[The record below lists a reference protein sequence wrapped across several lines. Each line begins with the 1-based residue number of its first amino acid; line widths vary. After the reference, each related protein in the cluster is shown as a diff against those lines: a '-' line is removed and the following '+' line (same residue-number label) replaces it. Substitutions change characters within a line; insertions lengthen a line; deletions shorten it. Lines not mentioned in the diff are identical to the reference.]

1 MKRKHHSQQ
10 RYLFLIL
17 MTILMLLLLS
27 SCTRNNGTHNDEVMT
42 NNSKIEFNDQYPQ
55 DHLKEELKPSIKQST
70 EEFSPLQLALN
81 TSQEETDQWIDS
93 EQVARD
99 FIEEN
104 FSLCSGLEEW
114 NKFHSESGHMSLF
127 LELRTEI
134 AQSRRKL
141 SESGNTNSISLE
153 KVNEYIDGEAIL
165 YHFTAVEHID
175 SGIAKTQYVLLLQ
188 EEADEWKLISALSDD
203 SGSMQFVGKPFI
215 REVQDELYQKNL
227 KETMRLMHEMPTKIL
242 DPEEMIRISK
252 LENETIQQETALY
265 SSKVTIHRCC
275 PPWYAPYSMK
285 VSEY

>member
-104 FSLCSGLEEW
+104 FSLCSGLEE
-114 NKFHSESGHMSLF
+114 
-127 LELRTEI
+127 
-134 AQSRRKL
+134 
-141 SESGNTNSISLE
+141 
-153 KVNEYIDGEAIL
+153 
-165 YHFTAVEHID
+165 
-175 SGIAKTQYVLLLQ
+175 
-188 EEADEWKLISALSDD
+188 
-203 SGSMQFVGKPFI
+203 
-215 REVQDELYQKNL
+215 
-227 KETMRLMHEMPTKIL
+227 
-242 DPEEMIRISK
+242 
-252 LENETIQQETALY
+252 
-265 SSKVTIHRCC
+265 
-275 PPWYAPYSMK
+275 
-285 VSEY
+285 